1 MKHVIAVAAGL
12 ACAWPAQAQVATSGS
27 DWFELSN
34 RAVVA
39 AKPETVW
46 RALLALP
53 KWWDGAHTYSG
64 KASNLSLAAK
74 AGGCFCEVIPEDGSQ
89 IEHGR
94 VIYLRP
100 AKALRLSA
108 ALGPLQ
114 SLAVTGTLTWTL
126 TPVDGGTEL
135 KQTYVV
141 AGRAEGGLSALG
153 SPVNSVMTSQFDRLV
168 AYATKAK

>member
-1 MKHVIAVAAGL
+1 MWIVLAVAGL
-12 ACAWPAQAQVATSGS
+12 ALATPAHAEVAAAGN

-34 RAVVA
+34 TAVVP

-46 RALLALP
+46 RALLAIP
-53 KWWDGAHTYSG
+53 KWWDAAHTYSR

-74 AGGCFCEVIPEDGSQ
+74 AGGCFCEIIPEDGSQ

-94 VIYLRP
+94 VIYMRP
-100 AKALRLSA
+100 GKALRLTA

-114 SLAVTGTLTWTL
+114 SQAVAATLTWTL
-126 TPVDGGTEL
+126 KPVDGGTEL

-141 AGRAEGGLSALG
+141 AGHAAGGLSSYG
-153 SPVNSVMTSQFDRLV
+153 SPVNSVMTLQFDRLV
-168 AYATKAK
+168 AYATKLK